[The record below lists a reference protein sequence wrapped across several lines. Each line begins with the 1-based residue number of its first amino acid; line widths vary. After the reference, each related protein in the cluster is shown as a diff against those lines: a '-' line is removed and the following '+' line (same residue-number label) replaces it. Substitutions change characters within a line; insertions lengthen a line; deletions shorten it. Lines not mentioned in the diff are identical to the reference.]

1 MAFPTSPTNNQV
13 AIVNGIEYYYN
24 TTKGA
29 WYRYGDATA
38 NVITSNTFQVLSSL
52 VFLDT
57 TSQNTAFTGTAID
70 PTARIIANA
79 GFLAANTADQKAVT
93 SGSYANSSYI
103 HANAAFAAAN
113 SANITAQAAFAAAN
127 NAIDTWVRDAANS
140 ASSYANGAF
149 AAANTAD
156 QKAVT
161 SGSYANS
168 AYTAANTADQRAV
181 TSGVYANSAF
191 AAANTKYNSTG
202 GTISGDVVVTGNLTV
217 SGETTYANSTVVNL
231 GDAIITLNA
240 DIPQGLAPSENAGIE
255 IDRGSSDNVSLL
267 WNETSDKWTFTNDG
281 TNYSS
286 VGSAAAESYANGA
299 FAAANTA
306 DQRAVTSGDYANS
319 AFAKAN
325 SALSNTNLNVSGTIR
340 ALSQG
345 GDEGGE
351 LFLDKPVTNT
361 SLAAGITIDIF
372 QNKLRI
378 FETGGSVRGVFI
390 DIANNAAGGVGTDL
404 LNPTATPD
412 AVARA
417 AANAAFGIANSAS
430 SYANGAFVAAN
441 TADQRAVTSGS
452 YANSAYIHANAAFAV
467 ANSANAAASSPID
480 AFARIQANAA
490 FARANSGARA
500 TASNTAPTGNTV
512 GDLWLSLTDETLY
525 IYSYDGVSNNWV
537 DISGPILRTNEIQIQ
552 YTITANVS

>member
-1 MAFPTSPTNNQV
+1 MSFPLSPTNNQI
-13 AIVNGIEYYYN
+13 ALVNGIEYYYN

-38 NVITSNTFQVLSSL
+38 NVITSNTFQVLSSV

-79 GFLAANTADQKAVT
+79 GFLAANTADQRAVT
-93 SGSYANSSYI
+93 SGSYANSSYL

-113 SANITAQAAFAAAN
+113 SANITAQAAFNTAN
-127 NAIDTWVRDAANS
+127 NASDTFARTQANASFGVANS

-149 AAANTAD
+149 TAANTAD

-168 AYTAANTADQRAV
+168 AYTAANTADQKAV
-181 TSGVYANSAF
+181 SSGSYANSAF
-191 AAANTKYNSTG
+191 TTANTKYNSTG
-202 GTISGDVVVTGNLTV
+202 GTISGDVIVTGNLTI

-281 TNYSS
+281 TNYSQ
-286 VGSAAAESYANGA
+286 VGSAAAESYANSAYLQANAA
-299 FAAANTA
+299 FAAAN
-306 DQRAVTSGDYANS
+306 S
-319 AFAKAN
+319 
-325 SALSNTNLNVSGTIR
+325 
-340 ALSQG
+340 
-345 GDEGGE
+345 
-351 LFLDKPVTNT
+351 
-361 SLAAGITIDIF
+361 
-372 QNKLRI
+372 
-378 FETGGSVRGVFI
+378 
-390 DIANNAAGGVGTDL
+390 
-404 LNPTATPD
+404 
-412 AVARA
+412 
-417 AANAAFGIANSAS
+417 
-430 SYANGAFVAAN
+430 
-441 TADQRAVTSGS
+441 
-452 YANSAYIHANAAFAV
+452 
-467 ANSANAAASSPID
+467 AASSATD
-480 AFARIQANAA
+480 TFARIQANAA

-525 IYSYDGVSNNWV
+525 LYSYDGTSNNWV

-552 YTITANVS
+552 YTITANAS